1 MCRLGFTAAAAFFT
15 VGGFMEQEFKSG
27 FVSVVGRPNVGK
39 STLINRILGQ
49 KVTIVSD
56 KAQTTRNKILC
67 IHTDADSQIVFLD
80 TPGIHKPKHKL
91 GRFMDEAAYGSL
103 KDIDAVLFLVAA
115 DEKRGPGDMFILHKI
130 KDIHAPVFLV
140 INKIDK
146 LDKEKLLKIMA
157 DYSSLCD
164 FAAIIPVSA
173 LKGENVSAVM
183 GELKKILPPGPKYFP
198 DDMITDRP
206 ERLLVAEIVREKL
219 LQLTREEVP
228 HALAVYTEEMAKR
241 ENNKVYIRVT
251 VYVERDSQKR
261 IVIGK
266 NGSVLKEIGR
276 LARTE
281 IERLLG
287 SSVFLDIWVKVKT
300 DWRNKASVLSEFG
313 YKDE

>member
-1 MCRLGFTAAAAFFT
+1 M
-15 VGGFMEQEFKSG
+15 
-27 FVSVVGRPNVGK
+27 
-39 STLINRILGQ
+39 
-49 KVTIVSD
+49 
-56 KAQTTRNKILC
+56 
-67 IHTDADSQIVFLD
+67 
-80 TPGIHKPKHKL
+80 
-91 GRFMDEAAYGSL
+91 
-103 KDIDAVLFLVAA
+103 
-115 DEKRGPGDMFILHKI
+115 
-130 KDIHAPVFLV
+130 
-140 INKIDK
+140 
-146 LDKEKLLKIMA
+146 
-157 DYSSLCD
+157 
-164 FAAIIPVSA
+164 
-173 LKGENVSAVM
+173 
-183 GELKKILPPGPKYFP
+183 
-198 DDMITDRP
+198 
-206 ERLLVAEIVREKL
+206 

>member
-91 GRFMDEAAYGSL
+91 GRFMDEA
-103 KDIDAVLFLVAA
+103 
-115 DEKRGPGDMFILHKI
+115 
-130 KDIHAPVFLV
+130 
-140 INKIDK
+140 
-146 LDKEKLLKIMA
+146 
-157 DYSSLCD
+157 
-164 FAAIIPVSA
+164 
-173 LKGENVSAVM
+173 ENVSAVM